1 MLERLYYIR
10 VTQKDYFHKKRN
22 LNANT
27 KRKLGWRIFKKNKV
41 LLGFIAFVWAY
52 TVFPIPL
59 IKGIDPAFYWIS
71 LGVAI
76 MIMIPISLAM
86 FFWSREPPASDIK

>member
-1 MLERLYYIR
+1 MTDDRTR
-10 VTQKDYFHKKRN
+10 CKRCYV
-22 LNANT
+22 A

-41 LLGFIAFVWAY
+41 LLGFIAFVWVY

-76 MIMIPISLAM
+76 LIMIPIGLSM

>member
-1 MLERLYYIR
+1 MNDDRTRCKRCYI
-10 VTQKDYFHKKRN
+10 
-22 LNANT
+22 T

-41 LLGFIAFVWAY
+41 LLGFVAFVWAY

-86 FFWSREPPASDIK
+86 FFWSREPPVSDLK